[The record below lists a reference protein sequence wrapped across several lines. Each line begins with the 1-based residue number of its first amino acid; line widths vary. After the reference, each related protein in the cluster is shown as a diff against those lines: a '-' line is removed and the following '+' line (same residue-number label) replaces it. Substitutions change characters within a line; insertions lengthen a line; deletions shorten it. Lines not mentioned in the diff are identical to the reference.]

1 MKYTIGSLFLSHGV
15 SFVHNYLIAGEYKTS
30 KPNDLMTQ
38 PYSRIIVMHI
48 AILGGGFLSVKM
60 GSPVGVLIV
69 LIALKT
75 IIDVTLH
82 LRQHRALSQPIQQPV

>member
-1 MKYTIGSLFLSHGV
+1 MKYAIGSLFLSHGV

-30 KPNDLMTQ
+30 KPNELMAQ

-75 IIDVTLH
+75 IIDVKFH
-82 LRQHRALSQPIQQPV
+82 LRQHEAAVSIR